1 MRKQPFPADLGAGY
15 VDGDDMSPE
24 YVDEIEIYR
33 HMIPSARP
41 LFKFT
46 ARG

>member
-24 YVDEIEIYR
+24 YVDGIEI
-33 HMIPSARP
+33 
-41 LFKFT
+41 
-46 ARG
+46 